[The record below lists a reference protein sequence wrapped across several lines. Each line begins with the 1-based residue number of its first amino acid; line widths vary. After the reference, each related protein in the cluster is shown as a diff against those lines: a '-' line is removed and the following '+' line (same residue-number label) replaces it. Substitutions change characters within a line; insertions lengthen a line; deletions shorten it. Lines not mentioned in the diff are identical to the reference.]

1 VAAVAVIVGD
11 WPERSVTNGSNLDAI
26 NHALILPKR
35 ATDERSEDFLKFL
48 R

>member
-1 VAAVAVIVGD
+1 MAAI
-11 WPERSVTNGSNLDAI
+11 WMPKYI